1 MYKHICDNKLLTP
14 NQSGFRQG
22 DSTVNQ
28 LLYITH
34 LIYTAFEEYPTRET
48 RAVFLDI
55 SKAFDKVWHDGLVF
69 KLKTYG
75 ITGPLLLLIESY
87 LSSRQQHVILNG
99 KSSDWSFITAGV
111 PQGSVLSPLFFL
123 IYINDLVDDDS
134 CDAKL
139 FADDTSLFTVVYE
152 ETVAADQL
160 NRDLKVVTDWAYQ
173 WKMQFNPDI
182 NKQAVQVIFSQKRTK
197 LIHPP
202 LFFSDAPVV
211 IKDEQKHL
219 GMVLDSALNFRSHV
233 REKII
238 SARKGIGVIRYLSKY
253 VSRDVLD
260 QMYKLYVR
268 PHLDYGDIIYHK
280 FDPELTL
287 EFTKKLE
294 TVQYS
299 AALAV
304 SGAWRGTNKCK
315 LYEELG
321 WEYLYHRRWYRGL
334 IHFYK
339 LKQSMLPSYL
349 YNLIPPERELNYGL
363 RRANIFDQPI
373 ERTNRY
379 SNTYFQNCPK
389 EWNRLDISV
398 RSSQTIS
405 EFKKKLIQIVRPVK
419 KNHFLM
425 FTTCMKLS
433 YLLGFV
439 LNSVTFVVTGIITI
453 FIVLNHPVLAK
464 LAWKIMN
471 IFSCTARVFLLSVR
485 PFLTCY
491 LIWLELT

>member
-1 MYKHICDNKLLTP
+1 MI
-14 NQSGFRQG
+14 
-22 DSTVNQ
+22 
-28 LLYITH
+28 
-34 LIYTAFEEYPTRET
+34 
-48 RAVFLDI
+48 
-55 SKAFDKVWHDGLVF
+55 KVWHDGLVF

-87 LSSRQQHVILNG
+87 LSSRQQRVILNG
-99 KSSDWSFITAGV
+99 KFSDWSFITAGV
-111 PQGSVLSPLFFL
+111 PQGSVLGPLFFL
-123 IYINDLVDDDS
+123 IYINDLVDDVS
-134 CDAKL
+134 SDAKL
-139 FADDTSLFTVVYE
+139 FADDTSLFTVVYD

-160 NRDLKVVTDWAYQ
+160 NRDLKVITDWAYQ

-197 LIHPP
+197 PIHPP
-202 LFFSDAPVV
+202 LFFNDAPVV
-211 IKDEQKHL
+211 TKDEQKHL

-238 SARKGIGVIRYLSKY
+238 SARKGIGMIRYLSKY

-268 PHLDYGDIIYHK
+268 PHLDYGDIIYRK

-287 EFTKKLE
+287 EFTMKLE

-321 WEYLYHRRWYRGL
+321 WEYLYHRRWYRRL
-334 IHFYK
+334 IYFYK
-339 LKQSMLPSYL
+339 LKQSRLPSYL

-405 EFKKKLIQIVRPVK
+405 EFRKRLIQIVKPVK
-419 KNHFLM
+419 RSFFNVHDLYGV
-425 FTTCMKLS
+425 S
-433 YLLGFV
+433 YLLGFM

-453 FIVLNHPVLAK
+453 FIVLNHPVPAK
-464 LAWKIMN
+464 LAEKIMN
-471 IFSCTARVFLLSVR
+471 TFSCTARVFLLSVR
-485 PFLTCY
+485 PFLTWY
-491 LIWLELT
+491 LIWFELT